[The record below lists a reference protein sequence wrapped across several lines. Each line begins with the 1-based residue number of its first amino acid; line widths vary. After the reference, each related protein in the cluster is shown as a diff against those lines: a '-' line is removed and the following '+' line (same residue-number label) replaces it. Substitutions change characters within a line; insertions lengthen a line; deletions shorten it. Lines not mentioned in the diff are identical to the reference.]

1 MFDQLGLSEEIMQ
14 AVAQNGY
21 QTPTEIQAKCIPLIL
36 QGHDV
41 VGRSVTGSGKT
52 FAFGLPAIQMV
63 DKAER
68 RCQVLIICPTRELC
82 LQVTG
87 EIRKIT
93 GNMQHCA
100 TVPVYGG
107 SGMEK
112 QIQALKNGKIV
123 VGTPG
128 RLMDHLRRKTL
139 KLDGL
144 KLAVLDEADEMLDM
158 GFREDIECIL
168 RQTPSAR
175 QTVMFSATM
184 PGPIKAISRDYMQDP
199 IYVEIGAPNATIDE
213 IEQTYFRFSGK
224 EKKYA
229 IVELFRRLQPKRAL
243 IFCNTKRMVDSLLP
257 IMTESGFDTLALH
270 GDMRQNE
277 RKRVMDAL
285 KSHKSPYL
293 IATDVAARGIDI
305 EDVEYV
311 FNYDMPADIEYYIH
325 RIGRTGRAGKSGKA
339 ITFIGNQDE
348 LVLLSE
354 VQRATHSD
362 IREHELTEVIE
373 DYVAFKT
380 KSDPVRAQ
388 RPEDN
393 RRKGG
398 DGRRPG
404 NNNRRPFRR

>member
-21 QTPTEIQAKCIPLIL
+21 ETPTDIQAKCIPLIL

-63 DKAER
+63 DKADR
-68 RCQVLIICPTRELC
+68 RCQVLIVCPTRELC

-107 SGMEK
+107 AGMEK
-112 QIQALKNGKIV
+112 QIQALKNGKII

-144 KLAVLDEADEMLDM
+144 KLAVLDEADEMLNM

-168 RQTPSAR
+168 RQTPSVR

-199 IYVEIGAPNATIDE
+199 IYIEIGAPNSTLDE

-229 IVELFRRLQPKRAL
+229 IVELFRKLQPKCAL
-243 IFCNTKRMVDSLLP
+243 IFCNTKR
-257 IMTESGFDTLALH
+257 
-270 GDMRQNE
+270 
-277 RKRVMDAL
+277 K
-285 KSHKSPYL
+285 
-293 IATDVAARGIDI
+293 
-305 EDVEYV
+305 VE
-311 FNYDMPADIEYYIH
+311 EQ
-325 RIGRTGRAGKSGKA
+325 KA
-339 ITFIGNQDE
+339 
-348 LVLLSE
+348 
-354 VQRATHSD
+354 
-362 IREHELTEVIE
+362 
-373 DYVAFKT
+373 
-380 KSDPVRAQ
+380 
-388 RPEDN
+388 
-393 RRKGG
+393 
-398 DGRRPG
+398 
-404 NNNRRPFRR
+404 